1 MTGYDVIV
9 IGAGNGGLT
18 AAATLAKAGVSVL
31 LLERHNIPGGCAT
44 SFCRGRFEFEIALHQ
59 LSGVGTSDNPGPV
72 RSLLD
77 SIDVLDKV
85 ELIEIP
91 ELYRTVVLDRLD
103 LSLKADKNQ
112 VIEELQRRFPKERD
126 NIDKFFDL
134 IYKFF
139 AEIVGAFYLKDPNV
153 SREKYPLY
161 FKYALMNS
169 QDVLEQFFKDPLL
182 MWAITTYWPYLGLP
196 PRKLSF
202 SNLALL
208 LVAYIEFKPFH
219 IRGGSQALSNAIADT
234 IITNGGVIRYN
245 CSAQR
250 ILIDSGRVKGV
261 VTGEGE
267 QIPAKFVISNAS
279 RITTYFEMIDAGQ
292 IPHEASGEMRGSVV
306 GPSAFTIYMGL
317 DCAPDELGVS
327 EATTFIS
334 PDIDADRHFELYKTI
349 EFNNDPL
356 GFTCYNL
363 ADPDFA
369 PEGATQAVLISLKY
383 GEPWL
388 KVPPERYMHEKLRI
402 ADAMIDM
409 GERVYPG
416 LRKHIEELEIA
427 TPVTH
432 MRYLGHPGG
441 AIYGFE
447 QHAKDSMLFVSP
459 KPPVEGLYLAGAWAD
474 MGGFQPTMESGTKA
488 ARAILREMRA

>member
-1 MTGYDVIV
+1 MKGYDVIV

-44 SFCRGRFEFEIALHQ
+44 SFCRGRFEFETALHQ
-59 LSGVGTSDNPGPV
+59 LSGVGTPGNPGPI

-77 SIDVLDKV
+77 SIDVLEKV
-85 ELIEIP
+85 ELVEID
-91 ELYRTVVLDRLD
+91 ELYRTVVLDSLD
-103 LSLKADKNQ
+103 LSLKADRNQ
-112 VIEELQRRFPKERD
+112 VIDELHRRFPKEKQ
-126 NIDKFFDL
+126 NIDEFFDL
-134 IYKFF
+134 LYRFF
-139 AEIVGAFYLKDPNV
+139 SEIVGAFYMKDPNV

-169 QDVLEQFFKDPLL
+169 QDVLEEFFDDPLL
-182 MWAITTYWPYLGLP
+182 MWTISTYWPFLGLP
-196 PRKLSF
+196 PRKLAF
-202 SNLALL
+202 SNLALM

-234 IITNGGVIRYN
+234 VISNGGVIRYN
-245 CSAQR
+245 CPVKR
-250 ILIDSGRVKGV
+250 ILIDNGGVKGII
-261 VTGEGE
+261 TGDGE
-267 QIPAKFVISNAS
+267 EIPARFVISNAS
-279 RITTYFEMIDAGQ
+279 KITTYFEMIDADHL
-292 IPHEASGEMRGSVV
+292 PDESFNEMRGSIL

-317 DCAPDELGVS
+317 DCKPEELGVS
-327 EATTFIS
+327 VATTFVS
-334 PDIDADRHFELYKTI
+334 PDIDADKHFELYRTI
-349 EFNNDPL
+349 EFNDDPI

-363 ADPDFA
+363 IDPDFA
-369 PEGATQAVLISLKY
+369 PEGATQAVLITLKY
-383 GEPWL
+383 ADPWL
-388 KVPPERYMHEKLRI
+388 KIPPERYAHEKIRV
-402 ADAMIDM
+402 ANAMIDM

-416 LRKHIEELEIA
+416 LRRHIEELEIA
-427 TPVTH
+427 TPITH

-447 QHAKDSMLFVSP
+447 QHAKDSILFVSP

-488 ARAILREMRA
+488 ARAVLRELRA